1 MSQIIPE
8 QYMCYRA
15 KEALTID
22 GHLTEAS
29 WKRAPLTPLF
39 VDIEGDKKP
48 LPRFAT
54 RVAMLWDDDYFYFG
68 ADMEEPH
75 VWGTLTK
82 RDSVICN
89 DNDFEIFIDPDDDG
103 EHYMEFEINPLNV
116 AWDLYLPKQY
126 NRGGEADWG
135 FDFEGIKHAVQIAG
149 TLNCSDDV
157 DRGWSVEVAI
167 PWSSMEKYAGT
178 ACPPN
183 PGDRWRVNF
192 SRVEWEFEHYK
203 GGYLKKEGVPCDNW
217 VWSPMGVIN
226 MHEPHMWGYV
236 QFSAITVGRGRRRIL
251 SDASGASS
259 TGSAVATWMSRLLL
273 SGTEKVSFIFRT
285 QPLGT
290 VRSVVSYDPPLLPLH
305 WDHISRSFRRFPVFP
320 GLARDLRPP
329 T

>member
-1 MSQIIPE
+1 
-8 QYMCYRA
+8 
-15 KEALTID
+15 
-22 GHLTEAS
+22 
-29 WKRAPLTPLF
+29 
-39 VDIEGDKKP
+39 
-48 LPRFAT
+48 
-54 RVAMLWDDDYFYFG
+54 MLWDDDYFYFG

-103 EHYMEFEINPLNV
+103 GHYMEFEINPLNV

-126 NRGGEADWG
+126 NRRRARPIGALTLKAS
-135 FDFEGIKHAVQIAG
+135 KHAVQIDG
-149 TLNCSDDV
+149 TLNYSDDV

-167 PWSSMEKYAGT
+167 PWSSMEQYAGT

-192 SRVEWEFEHYK
+192 SRVEWEFDRYK

-236 QFSAITVGRGRRRIL
+236 QFSAITVGEGE
-251 SDASGASS
+251 DAFSATPAARSS
-259 TGSAVATWMSRLLL
+259 TGSAVATWASRLLL
-273 SGTEKVSFIFRT
+273 SGTLV
-285 QPLGT
+285 L
-290 VRSVVSYDPPLLPLH
+290 
-305 WDHISRSFRRFPVFP
+305 
-320 GLARDLRPP
+320 
-329 T
+329 